1 MPAITLPDG
10 SVRSFDGPVTGTTIA
25 AAIGPGLAKAA
36 LAMEVDG
43 RLRDLSASIAA
54 DARLRFITRRDPEA
68 LEMIRHDCA
77 HVLAEAVQA
86 LFPGTQVT
94 IGPSI
99 EHGFYYDFARND
111 PFTPEDFAA
120 IEAKMREIVA
130 RGSPFLREEWDREE
144 AIRFFRDKGERYKA
158 QIIEDLPASETISVY
173 RQGEWLDLCRGPHM
187 RSTADV
193 GTAFKLMKV
202 AGAYWRGDHRN
213 QMLSRIYGTAWRDEK
228 ELAAYLTMLEEAEK
242 RDHRR
247 IGREMG
253 LFHLQEEAVGSV
265 FWHPKG
271 WKLYRTVEAYMR
283 RRLDASDYAEVKTPQ
298 LVDRKLWEASG
309 HWEKFRE
316 NMFLATVE
324 DEGERDRVLALK
336 PMNCPC
342 HVQIFNQGLRS
353 YRDLPMR
360 MAEFGACHRYEPSG
374 ALHGIMRVRSFT
386 QDDAHIFCT
395 EAQIASETV
404 RFVGLLSSI
413 YRDFGFE
420 EFRVKFS
427 DRPAKRAGSDAV
439 WDQAEGAL
447 KEACRIAGVEY
458 VLNPGEGAFYGP
470 KLEFVLRDA
479 IGRDWQ
485 CGTLQVDFVLP
496 ERLDA
501 EYVAEDGGRKRPV
514 MLHRAI
520 LGSFERFLGI
530 LIEQHAGRFP
540 FWLAPVQ
547 VVVATIVDDAAPF
560 AGQVAAALSKAGLRV
575 DLDLRNEKIDR
586 KVKDH
591 ITARVPLLAVIGRR
605 EAEQG
610 AVVLRRLPGREQQTL
625 PLAEAVALL
634 AAEGMA
640 PDQAPP
646 MPAVAVA

>member
-10 SVRSFDGPVTGTTIA
+10 SIRHFDGAVTGTTIA

-43 RLRDLSASIAA
+43 KLRDLSATIEQ
-54 DARLRFITRRDPEA
+54 DAKLRFITRRDPEA

-86 LFPGTQVT
+86 LYPGTQVT

-99 EHGFYYDFARND
+99 EGGFYYDFARND
-111 PFTPEDFAA
+111 PFKPEDFAA
-120 IEAKMREIVA
+120 IEAKMREIIA
-130 RGSPFLREEWDREE
+130 RNDAFMREEWDRED
-144 AIRFFRDKGERYKA
+144 AIRFFSDKGERYKA
-158 QIIEDLPASETISVY
+158 ELIQDLPKSEIISIY
-173 RQGEWLDLCRGPHM
+173 KQGAWTDLCRGPHM
-187 RSTADV
+187 RGTGDI

-213 QMLSRIYGTAWRDEK
+213 AMLSRIYGTAWRDQK
-228 ELAAYLTMLEEAEK
+228 ELDAYLLQLEEAEK
-242 RDHRR
+242 RDHRK
-247 IGREMG
+247 IGKEMG
-253 LFHLQEEAVGSV
+253 LFHLQDEAVGSV

-271 WKLYRTVEAYMR
+271 WRLYRTVEAYMR
-283 RRLDASDYAEVKTPQ
+283 RRLDIADYQEVKTPQ

-309 HWEKFRE
+309 HWEKYRE
-316 NMFLATVE
+316 NMFVARVE
-324 DEGERDRVLALK
+324 DEDEKDRVLALK

-353 YRDLPMR
+353 YRELPLR

-374 ALHGIMRVRSFT
+374 ALHGIMRVRSFV
-386 QDDAHIFCT
+386 QDDAHIFCA
-395 EAQIASETV
+395 EEQIADETV
-404 RFVGLLSSI
+404 RFVALLSSI
-413 YRDFGFE
+413 YRDFGFT

-427 DRPAKRAGSDAV
+427 DRPAQRAGTDAV

-447 KEACRIAGVEY
+447 KDACRIAGVEY
-458 VLNPGEGAFYGP
+458 ELNPGEGAFYGP

-485 CGTLQVDFVLP
+485 CGTHQVDFVLP

-501 EYVAEDGGRKRPV
+501 EYVAEDGTRRRPV

-530 LIEQHAGRFP
+530 LIEEHAGRFP
-540 FWLAPVQ
+540 LWLAPVQ
-547 VVVATIVDDAAPF
+547 VVVATIVDEAAPF
-560 AGQVAAALSKAGLRV
+560 AREAAAALQKAGV
-575 DLDLRNEKIDR
+575 AASLDLRNEKINR
-586 KVKDH
+586 KVVDH
-591 ITARVPLLAVIGRR
+591 IEQRVPILAVIGRR
-605 EAEQG
+605 EAEEG
-610 AVVLRRLPGREQQTL
+610 TIVLRRLPGRDQETL
-625 PLAEAVALL
+625 KLSDAVALL
-634 AAEGMA
+634 AAEA
-640 PDQAPP
+640 TPPDLRA
-646 MPAVAVA
+646 